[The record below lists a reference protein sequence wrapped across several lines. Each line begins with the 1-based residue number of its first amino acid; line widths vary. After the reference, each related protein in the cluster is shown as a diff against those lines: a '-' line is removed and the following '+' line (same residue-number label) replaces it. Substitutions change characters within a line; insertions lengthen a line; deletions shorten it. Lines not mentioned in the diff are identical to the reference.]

1 VVIFVLCDF
10 QTFFIPVKQIIQMLF
25 TSGVSERVALAILD
39 SNDEILAISVM
50 DKKGNTLATMSKE
63 SFRER
68 FSTATVGDKY
78 GGTLAV
84 AALGV
89 VNEMKDIA
97 GDTHAIITLYDK
109 CKMMLLPIPYHE
121 ILVGLVLQ
129 LSAKAEDYYNLSTKI
144 DSLLNNILKPSD

>member
-1 VVIFVLCDF
+1 
-10 QTFFIPVKQIIQMLF
+10 MN
-25 TSGVSERVALAILD
+25 

-50 DKKGNTLATMSKE
+50 DKKGNMLAALSKE

-68 FSTATVGDKY
+68 FSITTVESKY

-84 AALGV
+84 AALAV
-89 VNEMKDIA
+89 VNEVKDIA
-97 GDTHAIITLYDK
+97 GEAHAIITLYEK
-109 CKMMLLPIPYHE
+109 CKMMLLPIPQHE

-144 DSLLNNILKPSD
+144 DSLLKNTFKPLA